1 MTAEVARRAFSV
13 DEYHRMVVAGVLGE
27 NDHVELLDGEV
38 RQMSLI
44 GPYHAAVV
52 KRLMVLVNRQLP
64 HTLLLS
70 VQDPIQL
77 PPYNEP
83 QPDIAVLYAR
93 DDFYA
98 AAHPT
103 PEDVLLV
110 VEVADTSASYDR
122 NEKLPRYAQA
132 AISEVWIVD
141 LNALVI
147 EQYTRPVMGQYRT
160 KQPWEQGQTV
170 EATSVPLQLAVDQV
184 LGV

>member
-1 MTAEVARRAFSV
+1 MAAEVARRSFSV
-13 DEYHRMVVAGVLGE
+13 DEYHRMVATGVLGE
-27 NDHVELLDGEV
+27 NDFVELFDGEV
-38 RQMSLI
+38 RCMSPI

-52 KRLMVLVNRQLP
+52 KRLTGLINRQLP
-64 HTLLLS
+64 QTLLLS

-83 QPDIAVLYAR
+83 QPDLAVLHAR

-98 AAHPT
+98 AAHPM

-110 VEVADTSASYDR
+110 VEVADTSITYDR

-132 AISEVWIVD
+132 GIPEVWIVD

-147 EQYTRPVMGQYRT
+147 EQYTRPVQSQYRT
-160 KQPWEQGQTV
+160 KQTWEQGTSV
-170 EATSVPLQLAVDQV
+170 EAISVTLQLFVDHV